1 MRHDKTAPHQN
12 GSPRDFAAL
21 AGFGLLSGE
30 APPNRLSFGGLNVG
44 RESTR
49 EFAMVR
55 SHGASEPALHPDAHP
70 IGRVSAEF
78 LLRGFEVVGRAGD
91 DILGGM
97 IVMTMLGDA
106 LVDERADGPISIR
119 ELARRLDLPFE
130 TVRRHVRKLVQ
141 QGICHAKDGGVCLAP
156 SRRRGARTNAI
167 LRKIYLESVRMLDGL
182 RRIKV
187 GSYKPPKSSSYT
199 SRHPHGEQA
208 IVVVAAIRVLL
219 AALKALR
226 VAFDGDLMS
235 GLVFSAI
242 RTANVK
248 HITNKAP
255 AANRD
260 ILPDADRRPVSIL
273 AISNSMALPYESIRR
288 HTRKLIERGKC
299 VRVGHNGVIV
309 PASTFH
315 KMTAESRMVVEL
327 VFSFMGELRASG
339 VKV

>member
-1 MRHDKTAPHQN
+1 
-12 GSPRDFAAL
+12 
-21 AGFGLLSGE
+21 
-30 APPNRLSFGGLNVG
+30 
-44 RESTR
+44 
-49 EFAMVR
+49 MVR

-235 GLVFSAI
+235 GLVFTAI

-248 HITNKAP
+248 HITNEAP

-288 HTRKLIERGKC
+288 HTRKLIEQGKC